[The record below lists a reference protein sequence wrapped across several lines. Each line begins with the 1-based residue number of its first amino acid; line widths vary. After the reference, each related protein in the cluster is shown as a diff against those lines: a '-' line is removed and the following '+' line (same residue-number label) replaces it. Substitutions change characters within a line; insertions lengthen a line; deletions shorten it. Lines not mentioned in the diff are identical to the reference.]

1 MFSCL
6 SRSLEQWTHIHVE
19 TAVSVASSYH
29 LCTRSEE
36 HTSELQ
42 SHHCIS
48 YANIGYDVRLV
59 DAKEYAVKD
68 ATTLYGFVCGL
79 LASNHDVTDLFIDS
93 ALKICGEDIPA
104 FAEFLDKFNAI
115 LGDNIHCMITA
126 SVEEDA
132 LPESAKKYIG

>member
-1 MFSCL
+1 MIKMLVGLKGSGKTKTLIDEVKKASEASTGSVVCVEYGRNL
-6 SRSLEQWTHIHVE
+6 S
-19 TAVSVASSYH
+19 Y
-29 LCTRSEE
+29 
-36 HTSELQ
+36 
-42 SHHCIS
+42 
-48 YANIGYDVRLV
+48 NIGYDVRLV

-126 SVEEDA
+126 SVEEAA